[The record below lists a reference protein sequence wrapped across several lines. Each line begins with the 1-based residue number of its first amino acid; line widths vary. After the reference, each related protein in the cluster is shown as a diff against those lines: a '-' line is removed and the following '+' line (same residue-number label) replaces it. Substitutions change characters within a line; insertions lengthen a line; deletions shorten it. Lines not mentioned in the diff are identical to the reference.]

1 MKTTMGGAAILAMM
15 LSVGVADLAAQQ
27 NRAQGPRARADMTD
41 RMVRGG
47 GAPGVEGILRMRERL
62 ELTED
67 QVSQLDALRSE
78 RVEQRT
84 LAAHEMNELRSQ
96 LRAGTIERTEA
107 MERMRTAREARA
119 GQAEQDRAV
128 VQGLLSENQRA
139 TLGQL
144 QAQRRAFE
152 AGRRSG
158 LRGQERGMRGGGE
171 ARGPRRGGAPQWQ
184 GRPGMRGGDYGPQR
198 GLRGG

>member
-1 MKTTMGGAAILAMM
+1 MKTMMGRTAILAMM

-27 NRAQGPRARADMTD
+27 SRAQGPRARARADMAD

-67 QVSQLDALRSE
+67 QVARLDALRSE

-119 GQAEQDRAV
+119 GQAEQDRAAV
-128 VQGLLSENQRA
+128 EALLSENQRA
-139 TLGQL
+139 TLEQL

-152 AGRRSG
+152 AGRRSA
-158 LRGQERGMRGGGE
+158 LRGQARGMRGGGE
-171 ARGPRRGGAPQWQ
+171 ARGPRRGGFPQ
-184 GRPGMRGGDYGPQR
+184 PGLRGGPARLQR

>member
-1 MKTTMGGAAILAMM
+1 MKTMMGGAAILAMM

-27 NRAQGPRARADMTD
+27 NRAQGPRARPDMTD
-41 RMVRGG
+41 RTVRGG
-47 GAPGVEGILRMRERL
+47 SAPGVEGILRMRERL
-62 ELTED
+62 ELTDE
-67 QVSQLDALRSE
+67 QVSRLDALRSE

-119 GQAEQDRAV
+119 GQAERDRTAV
-128 VQGLLSENQRA
+128 ESLLDENQRA
-139 TLGQL
+139 TLQQL

-152 AGRRSG
+152 AGRRSA
-158 LRGQERGMRGGGE
+158 LRGQARGMRGGGE
-171 ARGPRRGGAPQWQ
+171 VRGPRRGGSPQWQ
-184 GRPGMRGGDYGPQR
+184 GRPGVRGGPAGLQS

>member
-1 MKTTMGGAAILAMM
+1 MKTMMGRTAILAMM

-27 NRAQGPRARADMTD
+27 SRAQGPRARADGAD

-67 QVSQLDALRSE
+67 QVARLDALRSE

-119 GQAEQDRAV
+119 GQAEQDRAAV
-128 VQGLLSENQRA
+128 EALLSENQRA
-139 TLGQL
+139 TLEQL

-152 AGRRSG
+152 AGRRSA
-158 LRGQERGMRGGGE
+158 LRGQARGMRGGGE
-171 ARGPRRGGAPQWQ
+171 ARSPRRGGFPQ
-184 GRPGMRGGDYGPQR
+184 PGLRGGPARLQR

>member
-1 MKTTMGGAAILAMM
+1 MKTMMGGAAILAMM

-27 NRAQGPRARADMTD
+27 NQNQRPRADMAD
-41 RMVRGG
+41 RMTRGG

-62 ELTED
+62 ELTDE
-67 QVSQLDALRSE
+67 QVNRLDALRSE

-119 GQAEQDRAV
+119 GQAEQDRAAV
-128 VQGLLSENQRA
+128 EALLSDNQRA
-139 TLGQL
+139 TLEQL
-144 QAQRRAFE
+144 QARRRAFE
-152 AGRRSG
+152 AGRRSA
-158 LRGQERGMRGGGE
+158 LRGQARGMRGGGE
-171 ARGPRRGGAPQWQ
+171 VRGPRRGGSPQWQ
-184 GRPGMRGGDYGPQR
+184 GRPGVRGGPPGLQR